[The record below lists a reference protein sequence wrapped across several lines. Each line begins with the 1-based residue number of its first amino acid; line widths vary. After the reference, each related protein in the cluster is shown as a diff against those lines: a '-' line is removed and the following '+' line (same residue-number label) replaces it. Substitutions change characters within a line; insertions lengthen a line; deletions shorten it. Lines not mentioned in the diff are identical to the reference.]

1 VSATGLLDELAPVGR
16 NAATGGYD
24 RLAWTGVDAECRQW
38 FEQCAEALGLDVEVD
53 RNGNLWAWWNE
64 AAPGTAVVV
73 GSHLDSVPSGGAFDG
88 PLGIASAF
96 AAIGDL
102 QRDGFEPARPVAV
115 VAFADEEGA
124 RFGVACAGSR
134 LLTGALAPDTALG
147 LTDAAGTTL
156 AEALRA
162 AGIRPEQ
169 LGVDDARLRRIGE
182 FIELH
187 VEQGH
192 LVTDAGFAGL
202 SDAGSPIGL
211 ATEIWPHGRWRVD
224 IAGSQNHAGTTP
236 LADRDDPM
244 IGLARVILSVR
255 TAAEV
260 AGVLA
265 TVGKVRVH
273 PGAVNAVPG
282 LVSAWID
289 ARGGDEARV
298 RSIIDDLGIAVVEES
313 WTASTPFDTA
323 LAASLS
329 RTLGGDLPLL
339 PSGAG
344 HDAGVLSLAGVPT
357 AMILVRNPSGVSHA
371 PGEYAETDDVE
382 LGVAALAAALR
393 ERTMLAA

>member
-1 VSATGLLDELAPVGR
+1 VSATGLLDELAGVGR
-16 NAATGGYD
+16 NPTSGGYD

-38 FEQCAEALGLDVEVD
+38 FEQCAEALGLEVEVD

-64 AAPGTAVVV
+64 SAPGSVLLL

-102 QRDGFEPARPVAV
+102 QRDGFAPARPVAV

-134 LLTGALAPDTALG
+134 LMTGALAPHTALA
-147 LTDAAGTTL
+147 LTDASGVTM
-156 AEALRA
+156 AEAMRA
-162 AGIRPEQ
+162 AGLRPET
-169 LGVDDARLRRIGE
+169 LGPDEARLRRIGE

-192 LVTDAGFAGL
+192 LPGEGGQLGL
-202 SDAGSPIGL
+202 SNSALGL

-224 IAGSQNHAGTTP
+224 IHGRQNHAGTTP

-255 TAAEV
+255 ERAEL

-282 LVSAWID
+282 LASAWID
-289 ARGGDEARV
+289 ARGADEGRV
-298 RSIIDDLGIAVVEES
+298 REVIAGIGVEAVEES
-313 WTASTPFDTA
+313 WTASTPFDMDLTAA
-323 LAASLS
+323 LAA
-329 RTLGGDLPLL
+329 TIGHPVPLL

-344 HDAGVLSLAGVPT
+344 HDAGVLALAGVPT
-357 AMILVRNPSGVSHA
+357 AMVLVRNPSGVSHA
-371 PGEYAETDDVE
+371 PEEYAEPDDCDRGVE
-382 LGVAALAAALR
+382 ALVAILR
-393 ERTMLAA
+393 ARAS

>member
-1 VSATGLLDELAPVGR
+1 MSATGLLDELAGIGR
-16 NAATGGYD
+16 NPTSGGYD

-38 FEQCAEALGLDVEVD
+38 FEQCAEALGLEVEVD

-64 AAPGTAVVV
+64 SAPGSVLLL

-102 QRDGFEPARPVAV
+102 QRDGFVPSRPVAV

-134 LLTGALAPDTALG
+134 LMTGALAPSTALA
-147 LTDAAGTTL
+147 LTDASGVTM
-156 AEALRA
+156 AEAMRA
-162 AGIRPEQ
+162 AGLRPET
-169 LGVDDARLRRIGE
+169 LGPDEARLRRIGE

-192 LVTDAGFAGL
+192 LPGEGHQLGL
-202 SDAGSPIGL
+202 ADSPLGL

-224 IAGSQNHAGTTP
+224 IRGSQNHAGTTP

-244 IGLARVILSVR
+244 IGLARLILSVR
-255 TAAEV
+255 ERAEL

-282 LVSAWID
+282 LASAWID
-289 ARGGDEARV
+289 ARGADESRV
-298 RSIIDDLGIAVVEES
+298 REVIAGIGVDAVEES
-313 WTASTPFDTA
+313 WTASTPFDTVLTAA
-323 LAASLS
+323 LAA
-329 RTLGGDLPLL
+329 TIGHPVPLL

-344 HDAGVLSLAGVPT
+344 HDAGVLALAGVPT
-357 AMILVRNPSGVSHA
+357 AMVLVRNPSGISHA
-371 PGEYAETDDVE
+371 PEEYAEPDDCDRGVE
-382 LGVAALAAALR
+382 ALVAILR
-393 ERTMLAA
+393 ARAS

>member
-1 VSATGLLDELAPVGR
+1 MSATGLLDELAGVGR
-16 NAATGGYD
+16 NPTSGGYD

-38 FEQCAEALGLDVEVD
+38 FEQCAEALGLEVEVD

-64 AAPGTAVVV
+64 SAPGSVLLL

-102 QRDGFEPARPVAV
+102 QRDGFTPSRPVAV

-134 LLTGALAPDTALG
+134 LMTGALAPSTALA
-147 LTDAAGTTL
+147 LTDATGVTM
-156 AEALRA
+156 AEAMRA
-162 AGIRPEQ
+162 AGLRPET
-169 LGVDDARLRRIGE
+169 LGPDEARLRRIGE

-192 LVTDAGFAGL
+192 LPGEGHQLGL
-202 SDAGSPIGL
+202 SDSPLGL

-224 IAGSQNHAGTTP
+224 IHGKQNHAGTTP

-244 IGLARVILSVR
+244 IGLARLILSVR
-255 TAAEV
+255 ERAEL

-282 LVSAWID
+282 LASAWID
-289 ARGGDEARV
+289 ARGADESRV
-298 RSIIDDLGIAVVEES
+298 REMIAGIGVEAVEES
-313 WTASTPFDTA
+313 WTASTPFDTDLTAA
-323 LAASLS
+323 LAA
-329 RTLGGDLPLL
+329 TIGHPAPLL

-371 PGEYAETDDVE
+371 PEEYAEPEDCDRGVE
-382 LGVAALAAALR
+382 ALVAILR
-393 ERTMLAA
+393 GRAS

>member
-1 VSATGLLDELAPVGR
+1 MSATGLLDELAPIGR

-64 AAPGTAVVV
+64 AAPGSAVVV

-134 LLTGALAPDTALG
+134 LMTGALASDVALG
-147 LTDAAGTTL
+147 LTDAAGTSL

-162 AGIRPEQ
+162 AGIRSEQ
-169 LGVDDARLRRIGE
+169 LGADHARLRSIGE

-192 LVTDAGFAGL
+192 LVTDGGAAGL
-202 SDAGSPIGL
+202 SAAGSALGL
-211 ATEIWPHGRWRVD
+211 ATEIWPHGRWRAD
-224 IAGSQNHAGTTP
+224 IRGSQNHAGTTP

-255 TAAEV
+255 EAAEL

-289 ARGGDEARV
+289 ARGSDESRV
-298 RSIIDDLGIAVVEES
+298 RSMIHGLGVAVVEES
-313 WTASTPFDTA
+313 WTASTPFDIHLTQA
-323 LAASLS
+323 LSA
-329 RTLGGDLPLL
+329 TLGGDVPLL

-344 HDAGVLSLAGVPT
+344 HDAGVLALAGVPT
-357 AMILVRNPSGVSHA
+357 AMILVRNPSGISHA
-371 PGEYAETDDVE
+371 PGEYAESEDVAI
-382 LGVAALAAALR
+382 GVSALAAVLR
-393 ERTMLAA
+393 ARTMLGA